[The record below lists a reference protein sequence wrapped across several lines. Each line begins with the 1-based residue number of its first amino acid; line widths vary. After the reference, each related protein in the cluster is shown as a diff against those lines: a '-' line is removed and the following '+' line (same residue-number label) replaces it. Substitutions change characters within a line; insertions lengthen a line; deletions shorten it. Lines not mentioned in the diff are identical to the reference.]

1 DNQKRNYE
9 VEINEDS
16 IKEIIVYYKGS
27 FFQPFNFF
35 KRLIALNEGY
45 KQVPE
50 IDLVHLNVT
59 YPAGIFA
66 LFLKKFK
73 HKKYVITE
81 DWTGFRKEQFK
92 KINFVERLLIKLILK
107 NSEIILPVS
116 KDLGKS
122 MLQVYPKKKMKVI
135 TNVVNTEIFNLNEN
149 PIQNST
155 KKFLHLSSLKDKHK
169 NVSGM
174 LNVAKQLL
182 DKGFQFEFHLGGTGN
197 SELIDHFNLENNT
210 GNSIFYFPSIPYEKV
225 PEKMR
230 EFDCF
235 VLFSNYENQPC
246 VQGESFACGLPF
258 IGTDVGGIK
267 EFLPDDFGFLIEKGR
282 SEELYEAM
290 KKVLENYPFASK
302 NEMNQYAVNHF
313 STQKISEK
321 FNVVYNQI
329 LKND

>member
-1 DNQKRNYE
+1 MKRKHILFLASWYPSKNFPFSGDFDQRHAKTVSKLNDVTVLHAERNDNQKRNYE

-59 YPAGIFA
+59 YPSGIFA

-81 DWTGFRKEQFK
+81 HWTGFRKEQFK

-135 TNVVNTEIFNLNEN
+135 PNVVNTEIFNL
-149 PIQNST
+149 
-155 KKFLHLSSLKDKHK
+155 
-169 NVSGM
+169 
-174 LNVAKQLL
+174 
-182 DKGFQFEFHLGGTGN
+182 
-197 SELIDHFNLENNT
+197 
-210 GNSIFYFPSIPYEKV
+210 
-225 PEKMR
+225 
-230 EFDCF
+230 
-235 VLFSNYENQPC
+235 
-246 VQGESFACGLPF
+246 
-258 IGTDVGGIK
+258 
-267 EFLPDDFGFLIEKGR
+267 
-282 SEELYEAM
+282 
-290 KKVLENYPFASK
+290 
-302 NEMNQYAVNHF
+302 
-313 STQKISEK
+313 
-321 FNVVYNQI
+321 
-329 LKND
+329 